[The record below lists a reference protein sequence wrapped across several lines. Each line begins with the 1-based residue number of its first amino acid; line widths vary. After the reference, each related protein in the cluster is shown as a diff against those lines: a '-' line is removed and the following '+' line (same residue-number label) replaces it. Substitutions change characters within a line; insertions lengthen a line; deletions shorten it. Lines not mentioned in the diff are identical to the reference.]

1 MNRFLIFTLILFS
14 MLSCKVNREVKKE
27 IKQNILQEQGVET
40 IFSEMKDAQFDF
52 RTLNA
57 KFNAKV
63 LSEKENY
70 SFGGSMRI
78 IKDRNI
84 WISLSAVVG
93 IEAFRISITQDSV
106 KMINRLNKTYFKGN
120 YEIINDLLK
129 TPFDFDMLQAF
140 ITGNDF
146 AYYENN
152 IFKVGEDAVSYK
164 ISTPSRKK
172 LKNYIANATDLQR
185 ILIQDIWI
193 DPISYK
199 IIKQQLKE
207 VSKVNSKLVLD
218 YSEFTDIAGQKLAR
232 KIDVDIDADKKMK
245 IVVNFDKVTVD
256 EELNLPF
263 SIPASYVSIEEKQK
277 Q

>member
-1 MNRFLIFTLILFS
+1 M
-14 MLSCKVNREVKKE
+14 
-27 IKQNILQEQGVET
+27 
-40 IFSEMKDAQFDF
+40 
-52 RTLNA
+52 
-57 KFNAKV
+57 
-63 LSEKENY
+63 
-70 SFGGSMRI
+70 
-78 IKDRNI
+78 
-84 WISLSAVVG
+84 
-93 IEAFRISITQDSV
+93 
-106 KMINRLNKTYFKGN
+106 
-120 YEIINDLLK
+120 
-129 TPFDFDMLQAF
+129 
-140 ITGNDF
+140 
-146 AYYENN
+146 
-152 IFKVGEDAVSYK
+152 
-164 ISTPSRKK
+164 
-172 LKNYIANATDLQR
+172 QR

>member
-1 MNRFLIFTLILFS
+1 
-14 MLSCKVNREVKKE
+14 MLSCRTNREVKKE
-27 IKQNILQEQGVET
+27 IKQNIVQEQGIET
-40 IFSEMKDAQFDF
+40 IFAEMKDAQFDF

-63 LSEKENY
+63 SSEKENY

-78 IKDRNI
+78 LKDRHI
-84 WISLSAVVG
+84 WISLSAIVG

-106 KMINRLNKTYFKGN
+106 KMINRLNKTYFKGD
-120 YEIINDLLK
+120 YEIINNLLK

-140 ITGNDF
+140 VTGNDF

-185 ILIQDIWI
+185 ILIQDMWI

-199 IIKQQLKE
+199 IIRQQLKE

-218 YSEFTDIAGQKLAR
+218 YSEFADVAGQKLAH

-245 IVVNFDKVTVD
+245 IVVNFDKVAVD
-256 EELNLPF
+256 EELTLPF
-263 SIPASYVSIEEKQK
+263 SIPSSFVSMEEKQK
-277 Q
+277 K